1 VGLNVAEDGVTKTVT
16 GGARLTVALAD
27 LVESA
32 ELVAVTVTDCAAVID
47 AGAI

>member
-1 VGLNVAEDGVTKTVT
+1 MAEDGVTKTVT

-32 ELVAVTVTDCAAVID
+32 ELVAVTVTGCAEAIDDGAV
-47 AGAI
+47 